1 MRQEHG
7 GKGWR
12 EGYKDRRLVNWGEGG
27 QEGKERW
34 KERVG
39 QLEEE
44 EEGRIGGGGGRE
56 GGRRRE
62 QGGWLQFHVAQE

>member
-1 MRQEHG
+1 MRQEHV
-7 GKGWR
+7 GKSWR
-12 EGYKDRRLVNWGEGG
+12 EGYIDRRLINWGKGG

-39 QLEEE
+39 QLTGRREEW
-44 EEGRIGGGGGRE
+44 GRE